1 MYGIYTLLVVLFV
14 LAFLLIQYRPSA
26 EGFANAA
33 VSQQLMPACVGRS
46 VDAQKLLARIGMDQT
61 DDAAELRD
69 LVSKLCCIEA
79 DLSTPGASTVNTLN
93 FQFRTQQDIEPPSMI
108 VGRCLRNA
116 LPSRD
121 VEIIM
126 EKFQNRG
133 HILVDRLCADG
144 RAEFDAVIA
153 RTRKALTVFCQG
165 TQPQMDC
172 PAGVRDVGFW
182 ESAETADL
190 REYNRFPVANPD
202 VIAV

>member
-1 MYGIYTLLVVLFV
+1 MYGIYTLLIVLLV
-14 LAFLLIQYRPSA
+14 LAFLLIQYRPT

-46 VDAQKLLARIGMDQT
+46 ADAQKLLARIAMDQSE
-61 DDAAELRD
+61 DAAELRD

-93 FQFRTQQDIEPPSMI
+93 FQFRTQQDIEPPSMV

-121 VEIIM
+121 VEIIT
-126 EKFQNRG
+126 EKFQSRG
-133 HILVDRLCADG
+133 TLLVERLCPDG
-144 RAEFDAVIA
+144 RAEFDAVLQ
-153 RTRKALTVFCQG
+153 RTRKAMMVFCQG
-165 TQPQMDC
+165 TQPQMDR

-182 ESAETADL
+182 ESGETAEL
-190 REYNRFPVANPD
+190 RTFDRYPFPNPN
-202 VIAV
+202 VIHE